1 MRDFDGDGE
10 KHCLTIRPEKSNMMA
25 IFLRVQGMNDKRKY
39 QRFACNLKVD
49 FEYFEGNPDE
59 IDIDTTVPIRGKGT
73 ILDISKGGVFLVSN
87 ARVGV
92 ALPIRLKFAT
102 KKNNYQLKGI
112 IVRTGLVKNNPSE
125 IVKKYAVMDVRGDS
139 YIAVEFDEL
148 LEHLDNS
155 EI

>member
-1 MRDFDGDGE
+1 
-10 KHCLTIRPEKSNMMA
+10 MMA
-25 IFLRVQGMNDKRKY
+25 IFLRVPGMNDKRKY
-39 QRFACNLKVD
+39 QRFACNLKAD

-59 IDIDTTVPIRGKGT
+59 IDVNTTVPIRGKGT
-73 ILDISKGGVFLVSN
+73 VLDISKGGVFLVSN

-102 KKNNYQLKGI
+102 KKNNYQLKGT

-125 IVKKYAVMDVRGDS
+125 IVKKYAAMDVKGDS

-148 LEHLDNS
+148 LENLDNS
-155 EI
+155 EL